1 MMEFQ
6 DSELEAVK
14 KHLIDLLIATPDL
27 DEAAV
32 RYHLEQTEF
41 SDAAEDLFG
50 RDMTA
55 RLGGGFK
62 SGNSDWTATK
72 AKETLSEIMDRLL
85 QKTRRSGQALGHR
98 S

>member
-1 MMEFQ
+1 
-6 DSELEAVK
+6 
-14 KHLIDLLIATPDL
+14 
-27 DEAAV
+27 
-32 RYHLEQTEF
+32 
-41 SDAAEDLFG
+41 
-50 RDMTA
+50 MTA

-62 SGNSDWTATK
+62 NGNSDWTATK